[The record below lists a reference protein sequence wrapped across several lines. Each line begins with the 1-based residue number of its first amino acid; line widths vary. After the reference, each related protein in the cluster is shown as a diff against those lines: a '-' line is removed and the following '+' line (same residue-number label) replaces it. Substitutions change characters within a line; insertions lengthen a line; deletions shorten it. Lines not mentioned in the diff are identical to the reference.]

1 MKQQN
6 ISFFNRPLFWIILA
20 FIGFA
25 LLPSKALDY
34 GLFESTSDE
43 LMDAMGWSSVNLT
56 WLWFAPLA
64 AFPLLSGL
72 FKDNIIARSKA

>member
-20 FIGFA
+20 FVGFA

-43 LMDAMGWSSVNLT
+43 LMDAMDDVWNR
-56 WLWFAPLA
+56 
-64 AFPLLSGL
+64 
-72 FKDNIIARSKA
+72 DNGHIQRMKSNGEHEVVE